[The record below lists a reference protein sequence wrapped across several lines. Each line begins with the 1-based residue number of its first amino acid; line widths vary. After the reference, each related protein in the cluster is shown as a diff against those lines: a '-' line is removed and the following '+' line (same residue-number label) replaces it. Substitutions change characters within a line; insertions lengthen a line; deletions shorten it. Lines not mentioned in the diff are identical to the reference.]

1 MRITCTID
9 GVEHSVENEN
19 CRGGCMCH
27 NLDMVHGVDPNWCEG
42 CGCPKTLKAFKEFMI
57 REIHTL

>member
-1 MRITCTID
+1 
-9 GVEHSVENEN
+9 
-19 CRGGCMCH
+19 MCH

-57 REIHTL
+57 REIHEL